1 MINKELLKEIKEYC
15 KLNDLIVR
23 DIINIALIRGFDIEK
38 FGLTPTSANKER
50 KPVEVIKIV
59 EKVVEKIVKVSDDT
73 KSNKLLKEIEELQEE
88 IENSLDN
95 IEKLEDEIFNL
106 KREVKNCNDNS
117 KKDIYGE

>member
-1 MINKELLKEIKEYC
+1 MINKELLKEIEEYC